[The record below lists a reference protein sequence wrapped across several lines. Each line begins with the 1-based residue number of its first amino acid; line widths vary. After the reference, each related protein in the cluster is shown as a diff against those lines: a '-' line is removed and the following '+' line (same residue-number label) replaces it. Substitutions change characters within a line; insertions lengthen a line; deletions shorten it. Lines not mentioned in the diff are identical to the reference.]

1 MVYTLIIICWIV
13 VETAFLCIIVILT
26 SIFDRNGRYIHNI
39 ARVWARGILFVSRI
53 KVTTKGF
60 ANIDPS
66 GFYICMSNHLSN
78 FDIPILL
85 AFLPIQFRW
94 LIKKELYK
102 IPLFGFT
109 LKRAGYIR
117 IDRANRHSAIRSIK
131 EAAAIIRN
139 GVSIMIFPEGTR
151 SKGGDL
157 QSFKKGGFV
166 LAVESGVPI
175 LPIVIHG
182 TYGIMPKKQIRIIPG
197 NVILEVCPPVE
208 VSDYTMENKD
218 ELLKNVR
225 NIVLDAYEKG
235 KAQKL

>member
-1 MVYTLIIICWIV
+1 
-13 VETAFLCIIVILT
+13 
-26 SIFDRNGRYIHNI
+26 
-39 ARVWARGILFVSRI
+39 
-53 KVTTKGF
+53 
-60 ANIDPS
+60 
-66 GFYICMSNHLSN
+66 MSNHLSN

-151 SKGGDL
+151 SKDGDL

-235 KAQKL
+235 KEQKL